1 MAPRRNPGA
10 WVFTTVDDTTGL
22 DPVVTVRERE
32 GVTTVIR
39 KEHADAGGLPYS
51 YVAGWITLEVRSAL
65 DAVGLTAAV
74 SRALA
79 DAAISA
85 NVVAGM
91 HHDHVFVPHDE
102 TDAAVD
108 VLSTLAAGAR

>member
-1 MAPRRNPGA
+1 MNLAMWFEQWRAETKDEPNRRRLLTLFDDASGTVPHTAGRVAPG
-10 WVFTTVDDTTGL
+10 T
-22 DPVVTVRERE
+22 
-32 GVTTVIR
+32 
-39 KEHADAGGLPYS
+39 

-85 NVVAGM
+85 NVVAGV

-102 TDAAVD
+102 TDAAVG
-108 VLSTLAAGAR
+108 VLSALAAGVR

>member
-10 WVFTTVDDTTGL
+10 WVFTTVDGTSGL
-22 DPVVTVRERE
+22 DPAVTVRERE
-32 GVTTVIR
+32 GLTAVVR
-39 KEHADAGGLPYS
+39 KEHADARGLPYS
-51 YVAGWITLEVRSAL
+51 FVAGWITLEVRSAL

-85 NVVAGM
+85 NVVAGV
-91 HHDHVFVPHDE
+91 HHDHVFVPYGE
-102 TDAAVD
+102 ADAAVG
-108 VLSTLAAGAR
+108 VLSALAAGAR